1 MALLP
6 LRVEGNRILRD
17 GEPFVMR
24 GVNRDTLEWG
34 RHNWGGV
41 GGDGRFRDRDFDNIR
56 SWGFDTV
63 RLPLS
68 QANWLGRR
76 CESGRYARLVDAAVK
91 KINARGMYAILDLH
105 WTDVGG
111 LAPCDG
117 PRCKSGQQPM
127 PDADSLVFWR
137 GVAARYGREPGVLF
151 NLFNEPYVYHR
162 PFVRNL
168 PDEASWRCWR
178 DGGCTVYA
186 SMQTSPRKAGLPVPL
201 PYTAVGMQ
209 TLLDAVREEAP
220 ETVVIV
226 GGLDWAY
233 DLSGVGRGYALSGT
247 NVVYDTHVYTRWHH
261 ETSDWDRHFGFL
273 AATHPV
279 VSLEFGSVDGS
290 AGRTARLLDYF
301 DAPMGQPENSMGWA
315 IWSWNS
321 PGEASQPTVLADW
334 GGTPLPDQGT
344 LIHSR
349 LSSRRGS

>member
-1 MALLP
+1 M
-6 LRVEGNRILRD
+6 RD

-34 RHNWGGV
+34 RENWGGV
-41 GGDGRFRDRDFDNIR
+41 GGDGHFTGRDFDNIKA
-56 SWGFDTV
+56 WGFNAV

-76 CESGRYARLVDAAVK
+76 CEKDAYPPLVDRVVES
-91 KINARGMYAILDLH
+91 INARGMYAILDLH

-111 LAPCDG
+111 RAPCDG

-127 PDADSLVFWR
+127 PDADSLVFWQE
-137 GVAARYGREPGVLF
+137 VAARYGRNPGVLF

-186 SMQTSPRKAGLPVPL
+186 SMQTSPRIAGLPTPV

-209 TLLDAVREEAP
+209 TLLDAVRGEAP
-220 ETVVIV
+220 EAVVIV

-233 DLSGVGRGYALSGT
+233 DLSGIGCGYELSGT

-261 ETSDWDRHFGFL
+261 RRGDWDRHFGYL

-279 VSLEFGSVDGS
+279 VSLEFGSVDAS
-290 AGRTARLLDYF
+290 ADRTQRLLDYF
-301 DAPMGQPENSMGWA
+301 DAPMGEPENAMGWA

-334 GGTPLPDQGT
+334 NGTPLPDQGT
-344 LIHSR
+344 LVHARLQASR
-349 LSSRRGS
+349 KA